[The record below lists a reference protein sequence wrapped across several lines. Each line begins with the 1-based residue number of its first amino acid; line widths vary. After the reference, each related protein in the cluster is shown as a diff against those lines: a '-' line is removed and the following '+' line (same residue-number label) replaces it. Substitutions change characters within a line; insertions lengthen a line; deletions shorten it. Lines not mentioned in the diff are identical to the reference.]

1 AGWRDKVPPART
13 RCRRSAEVGAGLRVL
28 RGRLL
33 ELEQVGERAEEGDTP
48 ALVDDVVGRLGLH
61 LRVGVRRVV
70 ADRPEE
76 GVRHHVG
83 ALGGV
88 DPVLTGILDRDPL
101 LATHRDGRR
110 VGGVR
115 RHHVPHDGDETDD
128 DEQRRAGA
136 AAVTTG
142 GANEVHGM
150 SSASASVL
158 SFPNRTHPSS
168 MFDESVR
175 FRNEGLFLAC

>member
-1 AGWRDKVPPART
+1 M
-13 RCRRSAEVGAGLRVL
+13 L

-70 ADRPEE
+70 ADRPEQ
-76 GVRHHVG
+76 GVRHDERP
-83 ALGGV
+83 LGGV
-88 DPVLTGILDRDPL
+88 DPVLTGVLDRDPL
-101 LATHRDGRR
+101 LVADRDGRR

-115 RHHVPHDGDETDD
+115 RHHVPDDGDEPDD
-128 DEQRRAGA
+128 DEQRRTGA
-136 AAVTTG
+136 ATVTT
-142 GANEVHGM
+142 ADTSEVHDMG
-150 SSASASVL
+150 STSASVL

-175 FRNEGLFLAC
+175 FRNEGVFLAC